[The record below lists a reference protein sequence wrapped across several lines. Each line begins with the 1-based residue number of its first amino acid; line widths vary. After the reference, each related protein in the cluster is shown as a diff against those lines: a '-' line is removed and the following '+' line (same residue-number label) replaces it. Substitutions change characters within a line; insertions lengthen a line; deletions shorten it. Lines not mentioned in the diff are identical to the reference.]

1 VVLDV
6 GSGCGVLAFMSAKAG
21 AKHVYAVES
30 SSTYKLVN
38 NFIFLYFIDRFNKSV
53 RRMDSKTK
61 SQS

>member
-6 GSGCGVLAFMSAKAG
+6 GSGCGVLAFMAAKAG